1 MTKEELLIKRV
12 IVQHLYPN
20 SCFKINDILTLETDP
35 HDKTYKAYGKI
46 GRFYISEKEVN
57 DSIESG
63 SNDFLLL
70 EWWEYRV
77 LKANQRHHHLL
88 QIVKVAVI
96 ANHHLPNQNPKV
108 NLNRNQKVKNLK
120 KKNKRNKRKK
130 KNNKKRKRK
139 EKNKML

>member
-70 EWWEYRV
+70 EWWEYRDLKDMPEYV
-77 LKANQRHHHLL
+77 LLTNMETNKITYGKIFSYDKFILNFHRCDSPLK
-88 QIVKVAVI
+88 IWDI
-96 ANHHLPNQNPKV
+96 LPITKEEND
-108 NLNRNQKVKNLK
+108 RNI
-120 KKNKRNKRKK
+120 
-130 KNNKKRKRK
+130 
-139 EKNKML
+139 